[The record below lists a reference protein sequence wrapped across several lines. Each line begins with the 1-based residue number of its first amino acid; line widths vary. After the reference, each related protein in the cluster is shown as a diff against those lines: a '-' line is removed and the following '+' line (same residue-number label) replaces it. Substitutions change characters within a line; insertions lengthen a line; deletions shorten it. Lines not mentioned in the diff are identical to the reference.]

1 MYILHAIS
9 GCMDFEW
16 DENKNRINIAKH
28 GIAFE
33 TALGFSKDRPSIG
46 LMIETTM
53 MKNERSVLA

>member
-1 MYILHAIS
+1 
-9 GCMDFEW
+9 MDFEW
-16 DENKNRINIAKH
+16 DENKNRINIAKR

-33 TALGFSKDRPSIG
+33 TALGFFKDRPSIG